1 MFADELL
8 DFIFETEN
16 NGIKYDYW
24 HSGYKGDRS
33 KKLTDMTIAEVLAA
47 QKDSRNAG
55 GNSAAGAGQ
64 IIYKTLSHLV
74 DKGVASPSEPFSIE
88 TQRRL
93 HKHLLNKRG
102 LGKYMSGQMSALDF
116 GNNLAKEYAALPLL
130 SNVGEKR
137 AGKSYYGGDG
147 KNKALTDIDSFR
159 AALSLG
165 SSEDVLDE
173 VFPESSVGAN
183 FLGEVAEQA
192 PVGTPAA
199 ATQYVSKGKSS
210 PESYM
215 IDVFEASSD
224 TTTPDTTTQAIPA
237 SVEAAKEELDSD
249 RVDRNLGIMSMIMD
263 KVRAEERPMPL
274 PGIGLYSNV
283 RSNRKP
289 TDRFGI
295 ASLG

>member
-1 MFADELL
+1 MFADALL

-24 HSGYKGDRS
+24 NSGYKGDRS
-33 KKLTDMTIAEVLAA
+33 KKLTDMTIGEVLAA
-47 QKDSRNAG
+47 QKDSRSVG

-64 IIYKTLSHLV
+64 IIYKTLNHLV
-74 DKGVASPSEPFSIE
+74 EKGVASPSERFSIE

-102 LGKYMSGQMSALDF
+102 LGKYMSGQMSLLDF

-130 SNVGEKR
+130 SNVGERR

-183 FLGEVAEQA
+183 FLGEGGIESRSPGTNFRGEVAKFA
-192 PVGTPAA
+192 FPTV
-199 ATQYVSKGKSS
+199 
-210 PESYM
+210 
-215 IDVFEASSD
+215 DVFEANI
-224 TTTPDTTTQAIPA
+224 PDTTTQAIPA
-237 SVEAAKEELDSD
+237 SVEAANEELDSD

-263 KVRAEERPMPL
+263 KVNEEQQPMPL